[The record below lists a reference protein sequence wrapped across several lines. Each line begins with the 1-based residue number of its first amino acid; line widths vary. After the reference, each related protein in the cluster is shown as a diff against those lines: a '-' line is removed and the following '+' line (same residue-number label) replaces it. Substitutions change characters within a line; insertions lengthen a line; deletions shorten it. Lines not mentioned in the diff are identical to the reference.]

1 MAPFP
6 TGQLLLKGTS
16 VLIVG
21 VGGLGCPLATYLAA
35 AGIGELP
42 TLWLL
47 VIEEEPSY
55 TPRANIEFGG
65 ALGICPSCVHCLQ
78 PFLSLFY
85 SLPPQKYIRHC
96 CGNFVAIS

>member
-47 VIEEEPSY
+47 VIEGEPSY

-65 ALGICPSCVHCLQ
+65 PWAYAPPASTAFNH
-78 PFLSLFY
+78 LSLFY